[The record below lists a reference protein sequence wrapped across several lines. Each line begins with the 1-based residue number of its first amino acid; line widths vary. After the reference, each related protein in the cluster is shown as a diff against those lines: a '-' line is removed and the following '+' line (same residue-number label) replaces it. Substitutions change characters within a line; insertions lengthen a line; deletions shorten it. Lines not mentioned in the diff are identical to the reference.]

1 MNNNI
6 VELINDISQ
15 MYGDNL
21 AEKILDYCET
31 YDKDPKEIGDLLEES
46 KDFKE
51 LLYRD
56 CVKNNI
62 IKDDDLEVFLDKT
75 ENISVW

>member
-6 VELINDISQ
+6 IELINDINEMHGES
-15 MYGDNL
+15 L
-21 AEKILDYCET
+21 SEKILDYCET
-31 YDKDPKEIGDLLEES
+31 YDKDPQEIGDLLEDS
-46 KDFKE
+46 QDFKD

-62 IKDDDLEVFLDKT
+62 IKDEDLEKFLDKT
-75 ENISVW
+75 EDLDIW

>member
-1 MNNNI
+1 MQDIIN
-6 VELINDISQ
+6 LIDIIYTMHGNS
-15 MYGDNL
+15 L

-46 KDFKE
+46 EDFKE

-56 CVKNNI
+56 CLKHNI
-62 IKDDDLEVFLDKT
+62 INDDDMEKDIDRTEEIEV
-75 ENISVW
+75 W